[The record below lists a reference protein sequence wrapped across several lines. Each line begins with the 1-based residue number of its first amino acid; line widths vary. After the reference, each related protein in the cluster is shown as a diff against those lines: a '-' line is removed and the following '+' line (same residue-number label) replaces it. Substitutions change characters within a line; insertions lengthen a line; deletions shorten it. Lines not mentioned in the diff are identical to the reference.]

1 MNENKIDLIVEN
13 VENKLKHSLTSLY
26 NYDDEIEF
34 IDDVDEFVIDELLDE
49 LDIKF
54 KYTYKNDDE
63 KNYVIKIDP
72 IVEKNEIENYDELIE
87 IINDINNDL
96 DYLRYNLND
105 ENIYENDILY
115 DNIKKIFDNYLI
127 NNKLELY
134 DDIYEFID
142 VYDNYYINQFKN
154 YDVEIDNIN
163 YIVVNNKYK
172 IIKNYDID
180 EIIEIVKNK
189 IVDEL
194 ELNNKVNYNKIVQI
208 FNLIN
213 KYDKKIYDDPI
224 DEIYDKIYYDIFD
237 NDIDEL
243 NKFKDQILNNYDD
256 EIEFIYV
263 NNITSNNK
271 LYLEIIKYEN
281 IDEIFNDDI
290 VNDIINYISSIYYY
304 YYDEIN
310 KLNELLDDPIIKK

>member
-180 EIIEIVKNK
+180 EIIEIDKNK